1 MGQAESSQ
9 AGAAADLDPSLRG
22 LSAAFHVLRV
32 AEGSPA
38 AEGGIDPFFDF
49 IVGARGKQ
57 IGDEIDLLTDVLE
70 ENEGRQVSL
79 QVYST
84 KRREVRDV
92 YVVPSASWSTEGAPG
107 GQVDGQPSLLGLSL
121 RLCNPQHA
129 LEQVWHVLEILEG
142 SPAQSAGLVPFGDW
156 IVGYAGG
163 VLRGEGDFYDVVEA
177 HVDKPLRLFV
187 YNSDYDI
194 TREAILVPNRS
205 WGGEGLLGCG
215 VGYGLLH
222 RIPKPQ
228 DRPPIPNPQGGYAAA
243 APPPPRQST
252 SSEPGRNDRLNSFS
266 SGPLSPTKNPL
277 YAPPPPRAT
286 PPRATPPR
294 AAPPPAA
301 APPPRRT
308 AALASFDEDD
318 DEDDDETPTQQ
329 QYSRPPPP
337 SGPRYAPPPP
347 APSGGAAHAPS
358 ASAASAG
365 GYTSH
370 PLFAQ
375 YEHPTDSVALDFGG
389 AYDASEG
396 VEVVATDGAEDEG
409 DFVSSHHGGGGSY
422 GGGGYGGYGRHGG
435 YGSQGSGYGS
445 QGGGYGS
452 YGRGYGGGEAQVI
465 AEEATE

>member
-1 MGQAESSQ
+1 MGQAESHPSSSTTV
-9 AGAAADLDPSLRG
+9 DPALRS

-32 AEGSPA
+32 AESSPA
-38 AEGGIDPFFDF
+38 AEAGVDPFFDF
-49 IVGARGKQ
+49 IVGAEGQ
-57 IGDEIDLLTDVLE
+57 QLGDEIDLLTDVLE
-70 ENEGRQVSL
+70 RSEGRQISL

-92 YVVPSASWSTEGAPG
+92 HVTPSRDWSADGAPG
-107 GQVDGQPSLLGLSL
+107 GEVDGQPSLLGLSL

-187 YNSDYDI
+187 YNADYDV

-228 DRPPIPNPQGGYAAA
+228 DRAPGATTGYQV
-243 APPPPRQST
+243 PPPPQAQPPRQQTPDRS
-252 SSEPGRNDRLNSFS
+252 DRLASFSS
-266 SGPLSPTKNPL
+266 SGPLSPSKNPL

-286 PPRATPPR
+286 PPRATPP
-294 AAPPPAA
+294 PPPRSSVPPPPRATPPRA
-301 APPPRRT
+301 PVMVAPPPPRRT
-308 AALASFDEDD
+308 AALASYDEEEDD
-318 DEDDDETPTQQ
+318 TPDVP
-329 QYSRPPPP
+329 SRAQPQHDH
-337 SGPRYAPPPP
+337 SHDQSYDH
-347 APSGGAAHAPS
+347 SYDQS
-358 ASAASAG
+358 
-365 GYTSH
+365 YTSH
-370 PLFAQ
+370 PSFSH
-375 YEHPTDSVALDFGG
+375 YSHDNSYSSDNPYGG

-396 VEVVATDGAEDEG
+396 VEVVAVSADDNDEG
-409 DFVSSHHGGGGSY
+409 DFVSAPRQSQESYRGQGGYSPYRGGGGA
-422 GGGGYGGYGRHGG
+422 GAGGYGGRGG
-435 YGSQGSGYGS
+435 V
-445 QGGGYGS
+445 
-452 YGRGYGGGEAQVI
+452 ATVI
-465 AEEATE
+465 AEEAD

>member
-1 MGQAESSQ
+1 MGQAESHQTS
-9 AGAAADLDPSLRG
+9 GEIDPSLRA

-32 AEGSPA
+32 AENSPA
-38 AEGGIDPFFDF
+38 AGAGVDPFFDF
-49 IVGARGKQ
+49 IVGAEGRQ
-57 IGDEIDLLTDVLE
+57 LGDEIDLLTDVLE
-70 ENEGRQVSL
+70 RSEGRQISL

-92 YVVPSASWSTEGAPG
+92 HVTPSRDWSSDGATG
-107 GQVDGQPSLLGLSL
+107 GEVDGQPSLLGLSL

-187 YNSDYDI
+187 YNSDYDV

-228 DRPPIPNPQGGYAAA
+228 DRAPGATTGYHVA
-243 APPPPRQST
+243 APPPPRATDRS
-252 SSEPGRNDRLNSFS
+252 DRLNSFS
-266 SGPLSPTKNPL
+266 SGPLSPSKNPL
-277 YAPPPPRAT
+277 YAPPPPRATPPPARAAVPPPPRAT

-294 AAPPPAA
+294 APAVA

-308 AALASFDEDD
+308 AALASYDD
-318 DEDDDETPTQQ
+318 DEDETPH
-329 QYSRPPPP
+329 
-337 SGPRYAPPPP
+337 
-347 APSGGAAHAPS
+347 AAHQS
-358 ASAASAG
+358 
-365 GYTSH
+365 YTSH
-370 PLFAQ
+370 PSFAH
-375 YEHPTDSVALDFGG
+375 YSHDISSGGEDDTSYG

-396 VEVVATDGAEDEG
+396 VEVVAVSADDEG
-409 DFVSSHHGGGGSY
+409 DFVSAASLSSGAGGGGAHQMQVPYGAQSGY
-422 GGGGYGGYGRHGG
+422 RAPSPYRAGGGGYG
-435 YGSQGSGYGS
+435 
-445 QGGGYGS
+445 QGG
-452 YGRGYGGGEAQVI
+452 AATVF
-465 AEEATE
+465 AEEEE